1 MIKNRI
7 DNANSLE
14 RVSSKTLSLYYTAY
28 ISINTTQHTNTHTL
42 SIEPSSP
49 KRLKLMIPVTPG
61 KTPTKEQLK
70 LCAPSYA
77 NKILKVLFSREQLEN
92 RISELAKTISNDLK
106 GESVLVVGLLKGAFI
121 AVADVAR
128 HLTVPNKI
136 DFMVASSY
144 GHGTETTGVIKLKKD
159 LDVDPSGKHILIVED
174 LIDTGTTL
182 EWIKKYLLTK
192 EPKSVR
198 ICCILDKKARRT
210 SSVKV
215 DYVGFECPDE
225 FVVGY
230 GMDFAGDFRTLPFVG
245 VLKPSAY
252 KSTAESDVVS
262 AKGSPRSP
270 HKS

>member
-1 MIKNRI
+1 MI
-7 DNANSLE
+7 L
-14 RVSSKTLSLYYTAY
+14 
-28 ISINTTQHTNTHTL
+28 
-42 SIEPSSP
+42 
-49 KRLKLMIPVTPG
+49 G

-77 NKILKVLFSREQLEN
+77 DKILRVLFSRSELEN
-92 RISELAKTISNDLK
+92 RIRELSKTISKDYE

-128 HLTVPNKI
+128 NLTVPNQI

-144 GHGTETTGVIKLKKD
+144 GHGTETSGVIKLKKD
-159 LDVDPSGKHILIVED
+159 LDVDPSGKNILIVED

-192 EPKSVR
+192 DPKSVR

-215 DYVGFECPDE
+215 DYVGFDCPDE

-252 KSTAESDVVS
+252 DSSAPDAVA

-270 HKS
+270 RKL

>member
-1 MIKNRI
+1 M
-7 DNANSLE
+7 
-14 RVSSKTLSLYYTAY
+14 
-28 ISINTTQHTNTHTL
+28 
-42 SIEPSSP
+42 
-49 KRLKLMIPVTPG
+49 
-61 KTPTKEQLK
+61 
-70 LCAPSYA
+70 CAPSYA
-77 NKILKVLFSREQLEN
+77 DKILRVLFSRSELEN
-92 RISELAKTISNDLK
+92 RIRELSKTISKDYE

-128 HLTVPNKI
+128 NLTVPNQI

-144 GHGTETTGVIKLKKD
+144 GHGTETSGVIKLKKD
-159 LDVDPSGKHILIVED
+159 LDVDPSGKNILIVED

-192 EPKSVR
+192 DPKSVR

-210 SSVKV
+210 STVKI
-215 DYVGFECPDE
+215 DYVGFDCPDE

-252 KSTAESDVVS
+252 SSSAPDAVA

-270 HKS
+270 RKL